1 MEDNIQY
8 NYSKLKGRIVEKFGN
23 NKNLSKSISLSATT
37 LYKKL
42 SGKEYF
48 NQWQI
53 EMIRKALEISKTEV
67 NEYFFVYKV
76 K

>member
-23 NKNLSKSISLSATT
+23 IKNLSKSISLSATT

-53 EMIRKALEISKTEV
+53 EMIRKALEISETEV

>member
-8 NYSKLKGRIVEKFGN
+8 NYNKLKGRIVEKFSN
-23 NKNLSKSISLSATT
+23 IKNLSKSIPISATT

-53 EMIRKALEISKTEV
+53 EMIRKVLEISETEI
-67 NEYFFVYKV
+67 NEYFFVHKV

>member
-1 MEDNIQY
+1 MENNIQY
-8 NYSKLKGRIVEKFGN
+8 NYNKLKGRIVEKFGN
-23 NKNLSKSISLSATT
+23 IKNLSNSILLSNTT

-48 NQWQI
+48 NQRQI
-53 EMIRKALEISKTEV
+53 EMIRKALEINETEI
-67 NEYFFVYKV
+67 NEYFFVQKV

>member
-1 MEDNIQY
+1 MIVNIAR
-8 NYSKLKGRIVEKFGN
+8 LKGKIVEKFGN
-23 NKNLSKSISLSATT
+23 IKNLSKSISLSATT

-48 NQWQI
+48 NQKQI
-53 EMIRKALEISKTEV
+53 EMIRKALEISETEI
-67 NEYFFVYKV
+67 NEYFFVQKV